1 MASFNVDDIV
11 QLTPKDKIHPAL
23 LDGSN
28 GFGIVLDTNVNGNA
42 NFYRVAVGNIR
53 GTVYLME
60 AADLTAYTGP
70 IASKVVASL
79 PPPTGKGKH

>member
-11 QLTPKDKIHPAL
+11 QLTPKDKMHPIL

-53 GTVYLME
+53 GALYLVE
-60 AADLTAYTGP
+60 AVDLTAYTGP
-70 IASKVVASL
+70 VSNKLTASL
-79 PPPTGKGKH
+79 PPPKGKK